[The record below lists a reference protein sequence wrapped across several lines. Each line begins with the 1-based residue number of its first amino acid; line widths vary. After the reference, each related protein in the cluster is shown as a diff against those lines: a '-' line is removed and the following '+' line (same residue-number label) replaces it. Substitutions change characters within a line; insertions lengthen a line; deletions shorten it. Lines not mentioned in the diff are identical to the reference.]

1 VIQLG
6 SINLPAEDSGLT
18 SRLDQF
24 NAATAEHWEKMQ
36 SGTVDLEE
44 SELMQVSI
52 DDLHDLAAGQFAAGL
67 SLRQQTVKL
76 TDLRAELLKDLSP
89 ELDRSLVEAEREESD
104 TIKRTR
110 KALIKAGHGPDAQPA
125 GRFGNTVAA
134 ARQFDH
140 LVMTS
145 QPVQESRLKVNQCR
159 TARDQHLKELRKTQE
174 LRVSAI
180 AELRLF
186 VTKALENKGF

>member
-1 VIQLG
+1 MIQLG

-44 SELMQVSI
+44 SELMEVSI

-89 ELDRSLVEAEREESD
+89 ELDRSVIEAEREESD
-104 TIKRTR
+104 TIKPSIPEAQAMPARPLVAPQTR
-110 KALIKAGHGPDAQPA
+110 A
-125 GRFGNTVAA
+125 
-134 ARQFDH
+134 
-140 LVMTS
+140 
-145 QPVQESRLKVNQCR
+145 VNEEAC
-159 TARDQHLKELRKTQE
+159 
-174 LRVSAI
+174 I
-180 AELRLF
+180 
-186 VTKALENKGF
+186 